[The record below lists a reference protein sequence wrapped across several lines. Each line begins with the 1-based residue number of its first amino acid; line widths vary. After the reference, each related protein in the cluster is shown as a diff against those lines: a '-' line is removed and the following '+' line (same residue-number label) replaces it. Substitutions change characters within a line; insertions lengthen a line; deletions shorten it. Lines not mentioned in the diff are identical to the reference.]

1 MNIRDAILI
10 LTKSQP
16 ELRQRLAEY
25 LDVAGHNIA
34 DCKRRKAVPC
44 KEISQAIAEKYNMAL
59 NKPSWEHSDF
69 SG

>member
-25 LDVAGHNIA
+25 LGVAMHDITDWESGKSA
-34 DCKRRKAVPC
+34 PS
-44 KEISQAIAEKYNMAL
+44 KEISQAIAEKYNIA
-59 NKPSWEHSDF
+59 
-69 SG
+69 